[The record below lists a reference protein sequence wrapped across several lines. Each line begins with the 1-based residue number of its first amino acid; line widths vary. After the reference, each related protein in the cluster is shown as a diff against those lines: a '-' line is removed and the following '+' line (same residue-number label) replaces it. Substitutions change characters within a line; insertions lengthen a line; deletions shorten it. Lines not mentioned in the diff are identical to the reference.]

1 VTSAISGTELEV
13 GVVYPQLELGPDPEA
28 ARAFAL
34 GLEALGYDHLVA
46 FDHVAGAVHAD
57 REPALIGPYNET
69 HPFHE
74 PLIMFAF
81 LAGQTTRL
89 EFATGV
95 LVLPQRQTVL
105 LARQVADL
113 DLMSGGRFRLGV
125 GVGWNHVEYSVLGQ
139 DFAARGARQE
149 EQVELLRRL
158 WSEPVVDA
166 VGAFDR
172 IDRIAIVPKPTR
184 TVPIWFGGF
193 RRPAFERAA
202 RLGDGFV
209 FAGSGEIALGD
220 WDVEGAF
227 RGLRDDVERHGRD
240 PQQFG
245 GERVVMFPP
254 SVQDLAAKV
263 HHWHAAGGTHASILT
278 LGQGLDSVDAQLDY
292 LGRAKDAILAG

>member
-1 VTSAISGTELEV
+1 
-13 GVVYPQLELGPDPEA
+13 
-28 ARAFAL
+28 
-34 GLEALGYDHLVA
+34 
-46 FDHVAGAVHAD
+46 
-57 REPALIGPYNET
+57 
-69 HPFHE
+69 
-74 PLIMFAF
+74 
-81 LAGQTTRL
+81 
-89 EFATGV
+89 
-95 LVLPQRQTVL
+95 
-105 LARQVADL
+105 
-113 DLMSGGRFRLGV
+113 
-125 GVGWNHVEYSVLGQ
+125 VLGQ